1 MDEVS
6 ISSHVTNYIALY
18 YHPTLGKKK
27 KKIASHV
34 QGQSFSIFSKSGML
48 YFAESTRLLLRGLGL
63 VLLL

>member
-1 MDEVS
+1 MDEAS

-18 YHPTLGKKK
+18 YHPTLGKK